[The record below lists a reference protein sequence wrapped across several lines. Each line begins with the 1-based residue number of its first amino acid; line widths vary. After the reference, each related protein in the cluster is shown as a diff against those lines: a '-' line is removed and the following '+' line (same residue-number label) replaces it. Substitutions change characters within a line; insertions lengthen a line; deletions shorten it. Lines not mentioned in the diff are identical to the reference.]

1 MKKWKCGMSIIP
13 NGFINQ
19 ILTDLDRIDKVIKE
33 GTHQE
38 QLRLHR
44 ELDARYQAC
53 IKDWYFGFRGTI
65 YSKTMSVACLK
76 YSYIEDSPS
85 EVVENLEMMR
95 TKIETYQYQVN
106 AIHPVPSNQPTTQIN
121 VTTNVSVNI
130 TFQKARSEVKEMS
143 SLTDEQTQEVLE
155 RIDEIEQVINTDT
168 SKKTKW
174 EKIKPVLVWLAD
186 KSYDLGKIILPLLLK
201 IQD

>member
-1 MKKWKCGMSIIP
+1 MSIIP
-13 NGFINQ
+13 SSFINQ
-19 ILTDLDRIDKVIKE
+19 ILIDLNRIDKVIKE

-53 IKDWYFGFRGTI
+53 IKDWYVGFWGGI
-65 YSKTMSVACLK
+65 YNKTSVACIK

-155 RIDEIEQVINTDT
+155 RIDEIEQVINTDI

-174 EKIKPVLVWLAD
+174 ERIKPVLAWLAD

>member
-1 MKKWKCGMSIIP
+1 MSIIP
-13 NGFINQ
+13 SSFINQ
-19 ILTDLDRIDKVIKE
+19 ILIDLNRIDKVIKE

-53 IKDWYFGFRGTI
+53 IKDWYVGFWGAI
-65 YSKTMSVACLK
+65 YNKTSVSCIK

-174 EKIKPVLVWLAD
+174 EKIKPVLAWLAD

>member
-1 MKKWKCGMSIIP
+1 MFNVVKG
-13 NGFINQ
+13 
-19 ILTDLDRIDKVIKE
+19 THDVIKE
-33 GTHQE
+33 E
-38 QLRLHR
+38 
-44 ELDARYQAC
+44 A
-53 IKDWYFGFRGTI
+53 
-65 YSKTMSVACLK
+65 LK

-106 AIHPVPSNQPTTQIN
+106 AILPVPSNQPTTQIN

-174 EKIKPVLVWLAD
+174 EKIKPILVWLAD

>member
-1 MKKWKCGMSIIP
+1 MSIIP
-13 NGFINQ
+13 SSFINQ
-19 ILTDLDRIDKVIKE
+19 ILIDLNRIDKVIKE

-53 IKDWYFGFRGTI
+53 IKDWYVGFWGAI
-65 YSKTMSVACLK
+65 SNKTSVACIK

-155 RIDEIEQVINTDT
+155 RIDEIEQVINTDI

-174 EKIKPVLVWLAD
+174 ERIKPILTWLAD

>member
-1 MKKWKCGMSIIP
+1 MSIIP

-106 AIHPVPSNQPTTQIN
+106 AILPVPSNQPTTQIN

-174 EKIKPVLVWLAD
+174 EKIKPILVWLAD

>member
-1 MKKWKCGMSIIP
+1 MSIIP

-106 AIHPVPSNQPTTQIN
+106 AILPVPSNQPTTQIN

-130 TFQKARSEVKEMS
+130 TFQKARSEVKEKS

-174 EKIKPVLVWLAD
+174 EKIKPILVWLAD